1 MDAYER
7 QSQAKLVETSTFIQL
22 LYTTGTRIASILLT
36 HR

>member
-1 MDAYER
+1 VDAYER

-22 LYTTGTRIASILLT
+22 LYTTRIASVLLT